1 MTDKDSH
8 AVWVRRRVDP
18 TPERAKSD
26 VGGAGSGR
34 PEQAMNNEPKE
45 RLHRVYTDVRIRAH
59 HTDAE
64 LKMMRESGSGVE
76 GHQRKL

>member
-8 AVWVRRRVDP
+8 AVRVRRRVDP

-34 PEQAMNNEPKE
+34 PEQSMNNEPKE

-59 HTDAE
+59 HTNAE

-76 GHQRKL
+76 GHQRKF